1 MSNYENR
8 IVLFLDILG
17 FKKIIQGTVQKNSQS
32 RDEEIKEKTSFIIET
47 INEMKEVAQPNLNNS
62 SKVVSQFS
70 DSIVISFNA
79 DDQKEIPILF
89 HNLQRLIVKLIA
101 REVLCRGA
109 ISYGKLYHKS
119 NMIFGPAL
127 VDAYETES
135 KAALYPRVIL
145 DKSVLEIMKSNYS
158 IEYKNSYRKIRFESD
173 IASYLKTDTDDKFY
187 IDFFTGT
194 MMFYED
200 KELFNVYKNLRK
212 MIINGLRN
220 KKPNINIKYGWMKNK
235 YNRIPE
241 FLEQINEEEG
251 LFYKRSDIKRF
262 YNEFKQIK
270 TSTNQQKG
278 ISGK

>member
-212 MIINGLRN
+212 LIINGLRN

>member
-17 FKKIIQGTVQKNSQS
+17 FKKIIKDTIQKNNQS
-32 RDEEIKEKTSFIIET
+32 KDEEIKKETSFIIET
-47 INEMKEVAQPNLNNS
+47 INEMKEVAQPNLTNS

-70 DSIVISFNA
+70 DSIVISFKA

-89 HNLQRLIVKLIA
+89 HNLQKLIAKLIA

-109 ISYGKLYHKS
+109 ISYGKLYHKN

-145 DKSVLEIMKSNYS
+145 DKSVLDIMKSNYS
-158 IEYKNSYRKIRFESD
+158 IEYKNSYRKIRFDSD

-200 KELFNVYKNLRK
+200 KELFNVYKNLRRL
-212 MIINGLRN
+212 IINGLRN

-251 LFYKRSDIKRF
+251 LFYKRPDIKRF
-262 YNEFKQIK
+262 YNEFKPI
-270 TSTNQQKG
+270 
-278 ISGK
+278 